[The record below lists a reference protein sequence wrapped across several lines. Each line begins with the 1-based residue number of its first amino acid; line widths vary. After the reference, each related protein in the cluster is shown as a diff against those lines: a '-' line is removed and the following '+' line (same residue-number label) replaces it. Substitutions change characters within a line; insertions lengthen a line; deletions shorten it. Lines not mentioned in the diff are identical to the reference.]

1 MAGVITASEITRLK
15 LTPKD
20 LQERFDK
27 PEAEMG
33 DAEKLLVQRWKN
45 RSQAGRD
52 FCYRHYQTYLALDRA
67 WDANFYQSTQTLI
80 GFLHDLSQL
89 EGAQHVESLAQ
100 KWSMTHL
107 LTPELDPKTSQP
119 TGRKTVNVPTMYS
132 VIMSLGRAYTMARV
146 SRLVNERIGTPFMKY
161 EPAVSTDVNKLFG
174 DLTTQG
180 IGVMS
185 REMGHVGDFKQAV
198 QAAGKYGQ
206 AIMFLKE
213 DWYRQ
218 PDYVNGPVI
227 GKEGLR
233 YMFPHPFRTYY
244 DVSSPLRTLLSDTGC
259 RYVGFWD
266 MLRFEELRSDPH
278 LWNRDRIKR
287 STRSLDPTY
296 QIFLQTTGGCRVTA
310 SPVSGGHF
318 TGTLDPV
325 TATENQYYSKS
336 EDDQP
341 VWVTEH
347 FEKLNPMRDLDMK
360 DGPDAEFWFRVRMA
374 SDDTPIYV
382 SCLPDVPAIPWLW
395 EPDDQRV
402 IQEGMLLQVIPFQDQ
417 LTNIMT
423 QANLTARQN
432 LANLTL
438 YNQDAIPK
446 EDYVRDV
453 VNAGEV
459 SLRKLNHL
467 GVSFRNL
474 GKLEVRGPGD
484 VVMPVQFPKNPVN
497 ELILVAGQLLSL
509 LERVTGMSAQEV
521 GSYASHEQSAE
532 EVRQI
537 HTATSQRYEYIA
549 GWIDDSFEAWKRQ
562 LYSYWISF
570 GSLAVVAKVDPM
582 YTELAQKLGLTQNQD
597 GTFSVPP
604 EKVRVSGFIAQRD
617 GPNRVPWAQLG
628 SSMIQLLS
636 TLAPILQGNPAEM
649 VKLLNDGFEAMGLPR
664 SFRMTPPDLATPDV
678 KTYIQQEIAKLA
690 QVVKEYVDHKT
701 GESTDQNHVDEPMPM
716 G

>member
-1 MAGVITASEITRLK
+1 MGLVITASEIARLK

-20 LQERFDK
+20 LQARFDK
-27 PEAEMG
+27 PEAELG
-33 DAEKLLVQRWKN
+33 EAEKLLVQRWRN
-45 RSQAGRD
+45 RAQAGRD
-52 FCYRHYQTYLALDRA
+52 FCYRHYQTYLAIDRA

-80 GFLHDLSQL
+80 GFLHELSL
-89 EGAQHVESLAQ
+89 MEGAEHVESIAQ
-100 KWSMTHL
+100 KWNMTHL
-107 LTPELDPKTSQP
+107 LVPEQDPKTGAG
-119 TGRKTVNVPTMYS
+119 TGRRTINVPTMYS
-132 VIMSLGRAYTMARV
+132 VIVSLGRAYTMARV
-146 SRLVNERIGTPFMKY
+146 SRLVNERVGTPFMKY
-161 EPAVSTDVNKLFG
+161 EPAVSTDANKLFG

-180 IGVMS
+180 IGVMN
-185 REMGHVGDFKQAV
+185 REMGHALDFKQAV

-206 AIMFLKE
+206 QLMFIRE

-218 PDYVNGPVI
+218 ADYVNGPVI
-227 GKEGLR
+227 GKEGIR

-259 RYVGFWD
+259 QFVGFWD
-266 MLRFEELRSDPH
+266 MLPFGKIRTDPH

-296 QIFLQTTGGCRVTA
+296 QIFLQTTGGARITA
-310 SPVSGGHF
+310 SPLSSSHF
-318 TGTLDPV
+318 TGALDPV
-325 TATENQYYSKS
+325 THVENQYYSKS

-347 FEKLNPMRDLDMK
+347 FEKLNPKRDLDMA
-360 DGPDAEFWFRVRMA
+360 DGPDAEFWFRVRLA
-374 SDDTPIYV
+374 SDDTPIFV

-417 LTNIMT
+417 LTNILT
-423 QANLTARQN
+423 QANLMARQN
-432 LANLTL
+432 LANLTI
-438 YNQDAIPK
+438 YNSDAIDK
-446 EDYVRDV
+446 ETYTRDII
-453 VNAGEV
+453 NPGEL
-459 SLRKLNHL
+459 SLRKINHL
-467 GVSFRNL
+467 GASFRNL
-474 GKLEVRGPGD
+474 EKLGIRGPGD
-484 VVMPVQFPKNPVN
+484 VVLPIQFPKNPVN

-582 YTELAQKLGLTQNQD
+582 YSQLAQQLGLTPNPD

-617 GPNRVPWAQLG
+617 GPNRVPWAQIG
-628 SSMIQLLS
+628 GQMVQLLS

-649 VKLLNDGFEAMGLPR
+649 FSLLNSGFEAMGLPR
-664 SFRMTPPDLATPDV
+664 SFRLTPPDMATPDV
-678 KTYIQQEIAKLA
+678 KTYIQGEIEKLA
-690 QVVKEYVDHKT
+690 QVVREYVDHKVS
-701 GESTDQNHVDEPMPM
+701 GDGQEKEVDDAHPMM
-716 G
+716 